1 MHRHAVQSSI
11 AAKDRII
18 VPLDVPTAQA
28 ARELIKAIGGTIGF
42 FKVGNQLFTS
52 AGPAIVEEVLAS
64 GSKVFL
70 DLKYHDIPNTV
81 RHAVESASALG
92 VDMLTIHLAGG
103 RSMCKAAVVGRG
115 ISKVLL
121 LGVTVLT
128 SLDDTALPEI
138 GFRGSVEDEV
148 LLLAELAK
156 NAGITGLV
164 ASPQE
169 LPILRERFG
178 SLFTTV
184 IPGIR
189 PSWAKPGDQRR
200 ILTPRQAV
208 DAGAD
213 YLVIGR
219 PITASTDPRTA
230 ALRIIEELEQR

>member
-1 MHRHAVQSSI
+1 MHRHAVQTSA
-11 AAKDRII
+11 AAKDKII
-18 VPLDVPTAQA
+18 VPLDVPTAQTA
-28 ARELIKAIGGTIGF
+28 HELIEAIGGAVGF

-52 AGPAIVEEVLAS
+52 AGPNIVKEVRAS

-92 VDMLTIHLAGG
+92 VDMLTIHLSGG
-103 RSMCKAAVVGRG
+103 RAMCEAAVVGRG
-115 ISKVLL
+115 MSNLL
-121 LGVTVLT
+121 ILGVTVLT
-128 SLDDTALPEI
+128 SLNDVALSEV

-156 NAGITGLV
+156 NVGITGLV

-169 LPILRERFG
+169 LGILRERFG

-189 PSWAKPGDQRR
+189 PIWSEPGDQKR

-208 DAGAD
+208 EAGAD

-219 PITASTDPRTA
+219 PITESKDPKTA
-230 ALRIIEELEQR
+230 LQRIVDELES

>member
-189 PSWAKPGDQRR
+189 PSWAEPGDQRR

-230 ALRIIEELEQR
+230 VLRIIEELEQR

>member
-1 MHRHAVQSSI
+1 
-11 AAKDRII
+11 
-18 VPLDVPTAQA
+18 
-28 ARELIKAIGGTIGF
+28 
-42 FKVGNQLFTS
+42 
-52 AGPAIVEEVLAS
+52 
-64 GSKVFL
+64 
-70 DLKYHDIPNTV
+70 
-81 RHAVESASALG
+81 
-92 VDMLTIHLAGG
+92 
-103 RSMCKAAVVGRG
+103 MCKAAVVGRG

-164 ASPQE
+164 VSPQE

-230 ALRIIEELEQR
+230 VLRIIDELEQR

>member
-128 SLDDTALPEI
+128 SLDDAALSEI
-138 GFRGSVEDEV
+138 GFRGSVENVV

-156 NAGITGLV
+156 NVGITGLV

-169 LPILRERFG
+169 LPILRESFG

-189 PSWAKPGDQRR
+189 PRWSEPGDQRR

-208 DAGAD
+208 DTGAD

-219 PITASTDPRTA
+219 PIIASTNPRTA
-230 ALRIIEELEQR
+230 VQRIIEELEQR

>member
-1 MHRHAVQSSI
+1 M
-11 AAKDRII
+11 
-18 VPLDVPTAQA
+18 
-28 ARELIKAIGGTIGF
+28 
-42 FKVGNQLFTS
+42 GNQLFTS
-52 AGPAIVEEVLAS
+52 AGPDLVKEVRAS

-92 VDMLTIHLAGG
+92 VEMLTIHLSGG
-103 RSMCKAAVVGRG
+103 RVMCEAAVLGRG
-115 ISKVLL
+115 ISQVLI

-128 SLDDTALPEI
+128 SLNDAALSEI

-148 LLLAELAK
+148 LLLAEVAK
-156 NAGITGLV
+156 KAGITGLV

-169 LPILRERFG
+169 LRILRERFG

-189 PSWAKPGDQRR
+189 PTWSQAGDQKR
-200 ILTPRQAV
+200 ILTPREAV
-208 DAGAD
+208 EAGAD

-219 PITASTDPRTA
+219 PITASGDPAGAVR
-230 ALRIIEELEQR
+230 RIVEELELVQRS

>member
-164 ASPQE
+164 VSPQE

-230 ALRIIEELEQR
+230 VLRIIEELEQR